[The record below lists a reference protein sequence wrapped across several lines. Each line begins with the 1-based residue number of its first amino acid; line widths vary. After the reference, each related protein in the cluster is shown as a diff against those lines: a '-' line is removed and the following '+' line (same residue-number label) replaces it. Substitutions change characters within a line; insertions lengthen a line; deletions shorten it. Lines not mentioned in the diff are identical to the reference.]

1 MSARVAVIGSCNT
14 DMVVTLPHLPV
25 PGETV
30 LGGTFAM
37 VQGGK
42 GANQAVAAARAG
54 GAVAFIGRVGEDP
67 FGVQARAALENASVN
82 VEFLETDTGSPSG
95 VALIV
100 VDARGENAIAVAP
113 GANGNVT
120 PADVRRAQV
129 VIASSDILVAQLEV
143 PLDSIRA
150 AVSIAASAGVP
161 VVLNPAPALPLDD
174 SLLHE
179 ISIITPNEHE
189 ASLLAGS
196 AVHDDAGV
204 VCAAETLRHRG
215 VKTVIITLGPRG
227 VYFADDTHKEWIPS
241 FHVQAIDTT
250 AAGDVFTGAFAVA
263 YAEGQSPLEAC
274 RFACAAAAIS
284 VTRPGAQPS
293 APHRV
298 EIDTLLRTQANPT
311 DARGH

>member
-1 MSARVAVIGSCNT
+1 MSARVTVLGSCNT
-14 DMVVTLPHLPV
+14 DMVVRLPHLPV

-54 GAVAFIGRVGEDP
+54 GTVAFIGRVGDDA
-67 FGVQARAALENASVN
+67 FGVQARAALGNE
-82 VEFLETDTGSPSG
+82 EIDMQFLATDPGFPSG

-100 VDARGENAIAVAP
+100 VDARGENSIAVAP

-120 PADVRRAQV
+120 PEDVRRAQA

-143 PLDSIRA
+143 PLESIRA
-150 AVSIAASAGVP
+150 AILIAASAGVP
-161 VVLNPAPALPLDD
+161 IVLNPAPALPLDD
-174 SLLHE
+174 GLLRNVG
-179 ISIITPNEHE
+179 IITPNEHE
-189 ASLLAGS
+189 AALLTGA
-196 AVHDDAGV
+196 AVGDDAGV
-204 VCAAETLRHRG
+204 MHAAEAIRRRG
-215 VKTVIITLGPRG
+215 VGTVIVTLGARG
-227 VYFADDTHKEWIPS
+227 VYFTDGTQKEWIPS
-241 FHVQAIDTT
+241 FPVNAVDTT

-263 YAEGQSPLEAC
+263 LAERQPPLEAC

-293 APHRV
+293 APRRA
-298 EIDTLLRTQANPT
+298 EIDALLHTQTNPSDGT
-311 DARGH
+311 GH

>member
-1 MSARVAVIGSCNT
+1 MSARVTVIGSCNT
-14 DMVVTLPHLPV
+14 DMVVRLPHLPV

-54 GAVAFIGRVGEDP
+54 GTVAFIGRVGNDP
-67 FGVQARAALENASVN
+67 FGAQARTALESERIN
-82 VEFLETDTGSPSG
+82 VEFLATDTGSPSG

-120 PADVRRAQV
+120 PEDVHRAHA

-143 PLDSIRA
+143 PVESIRA
-150 AVSIAASAGVP
+150 AALIAASAGVP

-174 SLLHE
+174 RLLHNVA
-179 ISIITPNEHE
+179 IITPNEHE
-189 ASLLAGS
+189 AALLAGT
-196 AVHDDAGV
+196 VVRDDAAI
-204 VCAAETLRHRG
+204 VCAAEALRRRG
-215 VKTVIITLGPRG
+215 VATVIVTLGARG
-227 VYFADDTHKEWIPS
+227 VYFTNGTHNEWIPS
-241 FHVQAIDTT
+241 FQVKAVDTT

-263 YAEGQSPLEAC
+263 LAEHQSPLEAC

-284 VTRPGAQPS
+284 VTRHGAQPS
-293 APHRV
+293 APHRAD
-298 EIDTLLRTQANPT
+298 IDALLHTHPNLP
-311 DARGH
+311 DAKDH